1 MIKKLGLVLIALF
14 AIQSYSQE
22 STASPY
28 SFYGIGSLNFK
39 GTVENRSMGG
49 LSIYTDS
56 IHVNL
61 RNPASYGG
69 NNLAMWGNEAR
80 PIKFALGGGFNKT
93 KLKSETS
100 KGEAQSSTFNYLA
113 LAIPIG
119 KLGFGVGIMPYT
131 SVGYR
136 LESLNDEGL
145 IENRFNGEGGL
156 NRVFLGVGYQFTKE
170 LSLGVDF
177 QYSFGNIQNNVVA
190 FQYDDGTP
198 VQYSSREINRS
209 DLSGFGMNFGLTYKK
224 KLNERLELVTG
235 VTYSPQMTLASDNDR
250 LFSTVT
256 INSATGREIPFNI
269 VDADLEALG
278 LAKTDLVIPSKF
290 SLGVGIGQVRNW
302 FIGAEY
308 FFTEA
313 SKFSNALY
321 TSDITTYE
329 DASTLSI
336 GGFFIPQYN
345 SFSSYFKRTVY
356 RAGIR
361 FEKSGLV
368 INDESIKEFG
378 ISFGIGLPVGESRL
392 LSNANIGFEYGQRG
406 TTKNNLIQEDFINV
420 QLSLSLNDRWFQ
432 KRRFQ

>member
-1 MIKKLGLVLIALF
+1 MIKKLVLVLIALF

-22 STASPY
+22 ATVSPY

-69 NNLAMWGNEAR
+69 NNLAMWGNDSR
-80 PIKFALGGGFNKT
+80 PIKFSLGGSFKKT
-93 KLKSETS
+93 NLKSETS
-100 KGEAQSSTFNYLA
+100 KGSGQSSTFNYLA

-119 KLGFGVGIMPYT
+119 KLGFGVGIVPYT

-136 LESLNDEGL
+136 LESMNADGQ

-156 NRVFLGVGYQFTKE
+156 NRVFLGAGYQFTKG

-177 QYSFGNIQNNVVA
+177 HYNFGNVQNNVIA
-190 FQYDDGTP
+190 FQYDNGIP
-198 VQYSSREINRS
+198 VQYQSREINRS
-209 DLSGFGMNFGLTYKK
+209 DLSGFSVNFGMTYKR

-235 VTYSPQMTLASDNDR
+235 VTYSPEMNLVSDNVR
-250 LFSTVT
+250 RFSAIT
-256 INSATGREIPFNI
+256 INAATGREIPLNT
-269 VDADLEALG
+269 VDANLDALG
-278 LAKTDLVIPSKF
+278 LAKTDLVMPSKF
-290 SLGVGIGQVRNW
+290 TLGLGIGQVRNW

-308 FFTEA
+308 FFQES
-313 SKFSNALY
+313 SKFSNVLY
-321 TSDITTYE
+321 TTNKTTYE
-329 DASTLSI
+329 DSSTFAI

-345 SFSSYFKRTVY
+345 SFSNYFKRTVY
-356 RAGIR
+356 RAGLR
-361 FEKSGLV
+361 FEKTGLI

-378 ISFGIGLPVGESRL
+378 MSFGIGLPIGDTRL
-392 LSNANIGFEYGQRG
+392 LSNANIGLELGQRG
-406 TTKNNLIQEDFINV
+406 TTKSNLIEENFINV

-432 KRRFQ
+432 KRKFQ

>member
-1 MIKKLGLVLIALF
+1 MIKKLVLVLIALF

-22 STASPY
+22 ATASPY

-69 NNLAMWGNEAR
+69 NNLAMWGGESR
-80 PIKFALGGGFNKT
+80 PVTYTLGGSFKKT
-93 KLKSETS
+93 KLKSETTN
-100 KGEAQSSTFNYLA
+100 GDAQSTTVNYLA
-113 LAIPIG
+113 MSVPIG
-119 KLGFGVGIMPYT
+119 KLGFGFGIMPYT

-136 LESLNDEGL
+136 LESLNEDGD

-156 NRVFLGVGYQFTKE
+156 NRVFLGTGYQFTKE
-170 LSLGVDF
+170 LSVGVDF
-177 QYSFGNIQNNVVA
+177 QYNFGNIQNNVIA
-190 FQYDDGTP
+190 FQYDDGIP
-198 VQYSSREINRS
+198 VQYQSREINRS
-209 DLSGFGMNFGLTYKK
+209 DLSGFSMNFGATYKT

-235 VTYSPQMTLASDNDR
+235 VTYAPETKLVSDNDR
-250 LFSTVT
+250 LFSAIT
-256 INSATGREIPFNI
+256 INQTTGREIPLNT

-278 LAKTDLVIPSKF
+278 LAKTDLVLPSKF
-290 SLGVGIGQVRNW
+290 TVGVGIGQVRNW

-308 FFTEA
+308 FFQES
-313 SKFSNALY
+313 SKFSNVLY
-321 TSDITTYE
+321 STNKTTYE
-329 DASTLSI
+329 DASTISI

-345 SFSSYFKRTVY
+345 SFSNYFKRAVY
-356 RAGIR
+356 RGGVR
-361 FEKSGLV
+361 LEKTGLV

-378 ISFGIGLPVGESRL
+378 ISFGVGLPIGDTRL
-392 LSNANIGFEYGQRG
+392 LSNVNIGCEFGQRG
-406 TTKNNLIQEDFINV
+406 TTKSNLIEENFINV

-432 KRRFQ
+432 KRKFQ

>member
-1 MIKKLGLVLIALF
+1 MIKKLVLVLIALL
-14 AIQSYSQE
+14 AIQGYSQE

-39 GTVENRSMGG
+39 GTVENRSMGS

-69 NNLAMWGNEAR
+69 DNLAMWGNTSR
-80 PIKFALGGGFNKT
+80 PVKFSLGGSFKKT
-93 KLKSETS
+93 NLKSETS
-100 KGEAQSSTFNYLA
+100 KGSANSTTFNYLA

-119 KLGFGVGIMPYT
+119 KLGFGVGIIPYT

-136 LESLNDEGL
+136 LESLNDNGQ

-156 NRVFLGVGYQFTKE
+156 NRVFLGAGYQFTKG

-177 QYSFGNIQNNVVA
+177 QYNFGNVQNNVIA
-190 FQYDDGTP
+190 FQYDGDVP
-198 VQYSSREINRS
+198 VQYQSREINRS
-209 DLSGFGMNFGLTYKK
+209 DLSGFSMNFGLSYKK
-224 KLNERLELVTG
+224 MLNERLQLVTG
-235 VTYSPQMTLASDNDR
+235 LTYSPQMNLVSDNNR
-250 LFSTVT
+250 LFSTIT
-256 INSATGREIPFNI
+256 INSATGREIPLNT
-269 VDADLEALG
+269 VNANLENLG

-290 SLGVGIGQVRNW
+290 TFGLGIGQVRNW

-308 FFTEA
+308 LFQES
-313 SKFSNALY
+313 SKFSNVLY
-321 TSDITTYE
+321 STNITTYE

-345 SFSSYFKRTVY
+345 SFSNYFKRTVY
-356 RAGIR
+356 RAGMR
-361 FEKSGLV
+361 LEKTGLV

-378 ISFGIGLPVGESRL
+378 ITFGIGLPIGDTRL
-392 LSNANIGFEYGQRG
+392 LSNANIGLELGQRG
-406 TTKNNLIQEDFINV
+406 TTKSNLIEENFINV

-432 KRRFQ
+432 KRKFQ